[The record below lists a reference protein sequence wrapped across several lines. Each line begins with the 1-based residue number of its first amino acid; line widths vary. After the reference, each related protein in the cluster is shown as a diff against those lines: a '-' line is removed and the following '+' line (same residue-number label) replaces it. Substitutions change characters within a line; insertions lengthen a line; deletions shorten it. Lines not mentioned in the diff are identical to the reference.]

1 MHTDSDSYRQL
12 NIHTDL
18 IRLKQVVKHI
28 TDVQILIK
36 KGCLFQIQETKD
48 KIQLKYQSYKQ
59 IIIRLEQLK
68 PDKMQLVGLYCEGP
82 FIRGFNLRGSGEN
95 DQLMDLTMLSY
106 KQLGNFLFVGH
117 QILWFTKYWYNTNNN
132 T

>member
-1 MHTDSDSYRQL
+1 M
-12 NIHTDL
+12 
-18 IRLKQVVKHI
+18 
-28 TDVQILIK
+28 
-36 KGCLFQIQETKD
+36 FQIQETKD

-82 FIRGFNLRGSGEN
+82 FIRGSNLRGSGEN